1 MARDCDGKRGLGPK
15 KGCVCGEG
23 KAGAADFG
31 EPGVIAIGGDF
42 GQLLDA
48 TASDRGDN
56 ASFPITNLRAHPLF

>member
-1 MARDCDGKRGLGPK
+1 
-15 KGCVCGEG
+15 VCGEG